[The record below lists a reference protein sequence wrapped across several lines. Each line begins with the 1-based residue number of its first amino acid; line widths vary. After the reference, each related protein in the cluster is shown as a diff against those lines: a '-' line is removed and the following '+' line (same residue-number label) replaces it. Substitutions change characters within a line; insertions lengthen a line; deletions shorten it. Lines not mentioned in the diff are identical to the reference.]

1 MNYAKFVGWGS
12 YLPSLVVKNRDLVHF
27 VDTTDEWILSR
38 TGIKERRYSHVSTGE
53 MAWLSA
59 EKALAGAGML
69 PSDLDLIIL
78 GSTTANDVCPNTASY
93 IKNKLKAGS
102 AAAIDINSACTSWLY
117 GVAMMSDMIK
127 AGSIKTGMVIGS
139 ERLSLGLD
147 WNKRESCCL
156 FGDGAGAVV
165 LTRSNEK
172 LGLISSRISCV
183 PDSREFL
190 EIPNWGIQPGIHTN
204 DLHLSMNFDGA
215 AIFKRA
221 VKSMSLDC
229 QAVLNQAGLTI
240 KDIDLFIPHQANIR
254 IINAVGSKLGVDLD
268 KTIVTIDRFGNTSA
282 ASIPISL
289 CEALKSGIIKGG
301 ETILLA
307 SFGAGLS
314 CGAAILKW
322 GASTKHVKETHFSI
336 PSYQGEVTELLSDSF
351 SYHGINCS

>member
-1 MNYAKFVGWGS
+1 MNYAEFVGWGS
-12 YLPSLVVKNRDLVHF
+12 YLPSLVVKNKDLVRF
-27 VDTTDEWILSR
+27 VDTTDEWIQSR

-59 EKALAGAGML
+59 ERALASAGML
-69 PSDLDLIIL
+69 PSALDLIIL

-93 IKNKLKAGS
+93 IKNKLKADS
-102 AAAIDINSACTSWLY
+102 AAAIDLNSACTSWLY
-117 GVAMMSDMIK
+117 GVAMISDMIK

-165 LTRSNEK
+165 LTRSNDE

-190 EIPNWGIQPGIHTN
+190 EIPSWGIQPGIHTN

-229 QAVLNQAGLTI
+229 QSVLNQAGLAI

-254 IINAVGSKLGVDLD
+254 IIDATRERMGLPRE
-268 KTIVTIDRFGNTSA
+268 KTMINIHKYGNTTA
-282 ASIPISL
+282 GTLPL
-289 CEALKSGIIKGG
+289 CLWGYKDQLKPGDRLLLTAFGGGFTYGAIIL
-301 ETILLA
+301 T
-307 SFGAGLS
+307 
-314 CGAAILKW
+314 W
-322 GASTKHVKETHFSI
+322 G
-336 PSYQGEVTELLSDSF
+336 
-351 SYHGINCS
+351 C

>member
-1 MNYAKFVGWGS
+1 MNYAEFVGWGS
-12 YLPSLVVKNRDLVHF
+12 YLPSLVVKNKDLVRF
-27 VDTTDEWILSR
+27 VDTTDEWIQSR

-59 EKALAGAGML
+59 ERALASAGML
-69 PSDLDLIIL
+69 PSALDLIIL

-93 IKNKLKAGS
+93 IKNKLKADS
-102 AAAIDINSACTSWLY
+102 AAAIDLNSACTSWLY
-117 GVAMMSDMIK
+117 GVAMISDMIK

-165 LTRSNEK
+165 LTRSNDE
-172 LGLISSRISCV
+172 LGLIRSRISCV

-190 EIPNWGIQPGIHTN
+190 EIPSWGIQPGIHTN

-229 QAVLNQAGLTI
+229 QSVLNQAGLAI

-254 IINAVGSKLGVDLD
+254 IIDATRERMGLPRE
-268 KTIVTIDRFGNTSA
+268 KTMINIHKYGNTTA
-282 ASIPISL
+282 GTLPL
-289 CEALKSGIIKGG
+289 CLWGYKDQLKPGDRLLLTAFGGGFTYGAIIL
-301 ETILLA
+301 T
-307 SFGAGLS
+307 
-314 CGAAILKW
+314 W
-322 GASTKHVKETHFSI
+322 G
-336 PSYQGEVTELLSDSF
+336 
-351 SYHGINCS
+351 C